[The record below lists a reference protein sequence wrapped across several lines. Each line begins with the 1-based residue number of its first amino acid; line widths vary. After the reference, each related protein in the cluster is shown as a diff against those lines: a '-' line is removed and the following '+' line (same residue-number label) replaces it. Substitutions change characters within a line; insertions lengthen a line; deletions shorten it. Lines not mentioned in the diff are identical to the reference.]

1 MKCKRFLSCLM
12 LLYLVLGTWKG
23 YVALFDRGAQEPR
36 MIYPR
41 PVASLP
47 AEDQAALEDGI
58 VIRNQDQL
66 EQALEKYVR
75 R

>member
-1 MKCKRFLSCLM
+1 MKFKPILNGLL

-23 YVALFDRGAQEPR
+23 YVALFDRGDQEPR

-41 PVASLP
+41 TVDSLP
-47 AEDQAALEDGI
+47 AEDQAALEEGI
-58 VIRNQDQL
+58 IIRNQDQL
-66 EQALEKYVR
+66 EQALDKYVR

>member
-1 MKCKRFLSCLM
+1 MKYKRMLSGLL
-12 LLYLVLGTWKG
+12 LLYVVLGTWKG
-23 YVALFDRGAQEPR
+23 YIALFDRGAQEPR

-41 PVASLP
+41 PVASLS
-47 AEDQAALEDGI
+47 AEDQAALESGI
-58 VIRNQDQL
+58 VIRNQEQL

>member
-1 MKCKRFLSCLM
+1 MKCKRFLSCVL
-12 LLYLVLGTWKG
+12 LLYFVLGTWKG

-41 PVASLP
+41 TVDSLP
-47 AEDQAALEDGI
+47 AEDQTALEEGI
-58 VIRNQDQL
+58 VIRNQNQL

-75 R
+75 K

>member
-1 MKCKRFLSCLM
+1 MKCKRFLSSLL
-12 LLYLVLGTWKG
+12 LLYLILGTWKG

-41 PVASLP
+41 TVASLS
-47 AEDQAALEDGI
+47 AEDQTALDEGV

-75 R
+75 K